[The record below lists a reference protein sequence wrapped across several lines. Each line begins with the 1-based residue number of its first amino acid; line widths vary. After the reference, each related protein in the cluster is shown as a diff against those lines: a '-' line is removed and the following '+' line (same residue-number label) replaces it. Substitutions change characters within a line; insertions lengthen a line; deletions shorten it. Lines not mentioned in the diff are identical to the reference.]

1 MAYAWFHILRSVTI
15 PKRFPGADS
24 HRPLDD
30 GAAVCGPGDDRFC
43 RAFGLSAAGHRG
55 CRAVECSGLPGDNV
69 GERLLRRTAAR
80 LDPMIEPDPWPYRT
94 RRSLSPALLERWRSR
109 ALVARVSTKSRFG
122 DTADE
127 IVVEA
132 KRTDRRGEVFG
143 QRQSGDLNA
152 FNRGR
157 VPFWSDARRDG
168 EQVLLLQE
176 PTPGFTR
183 IPKYERFYVA
193 AGPQP

>member
-1 MAYAWFHILRSVTI
+1 MNA
-15 PKRFPGADS
+15 GAQS
-24 HRPLDD
+24 PVGSCEHKEPL
-30 GAAVCGPGDDRFC
+30 
-43 RAFGLSAAGHRG
+43 
-55 CRAVECSGLPGDNV
+55 
-69 GERLLRRTAAR
+69 
-80 LDPMIEPDPWPYRT
+80 
-94 RRSLSPALLERWRSR
+94 WRY
-109 ALVARVSTKSRFG
+109 
-122 DTADE
+122 ADE

-168 EQVLLLQE
+168 EQVLLSQE

-183 IPKYERFYVA
+183 IPKYERFYVVA
-193 AGPQP
+193 SRSLDREHRSES